1 MATAEQC
8 FHEEAAKTRQLEQ
21 ELERQSQRCDVQR
34 DIISGIINQQYQ
46 LSEKRKNCLEQVN
59 KLRLQMEECFK
70 KIAQARGFYISLLKE
85 ASDRRGDQSM
95 TVLDEEFFRLYDSE
109 EEKESTAAQVANP
122 WQTAAYNREREKL
135 FYEAL
140 RLHKAFLL
148 GSKACLWN
156 FKNLL
161 LLWKEPGDEKNTPV
175 AFSQRDQ
182 EAAFGSL
189 LNTVFL
195 LTPVLS
201 TTFASAG
208 KMLASIRRPGEIG
221 CLIIDEAS
229 RAVDGVRVSFPLP
242 PCYRGW

>member
-1 MATAEQC
+1 MARTIQEQYQALATAEQR

-85 ASDRRGDQSM
+85 ASDRRGDQSI
-95 TVLDEEFFRLYDSE
+95 
-109 EEKESTAAQVANP
+109 
-122 WQTAAYNREREKL
+122 
-135 FYEAL
+135 
-140 RLHKAFLL
+140 
-148 GSKACLWN
+148 
-156 FKNLL
+156 KNLL

-208 KMLASIRRPGEIG
+208 KMLASIRRSGEIG
-221 CLIIDEAS
+221 CLIIDEAGQ
-229 RAVDGVRVSFPLP
+229 AAP
-242 PCYRGW
+242 